1 MLKLYCSS
9 RECASTRC
17 CRLQPCRCAPA
28 ALQPCI
34 PAALQPR
41 SPTAAR
47 PQQLHR
53 SSPDCNRQVRLHH
66 RLRRAHSAA
75 HAVEVQRAALR
86 HVLAT
91 HEVLRLFS
99 FALPQLG
106 AASCTPSAP
115 AEDADAG
122 GATGGATGGG
132 GGGGEQGGGSTCAW
146 VAALWPLIEG
156 ELHAVLKELIRLHTA
171 AAQPEL
177 AARVKQLYRLSL
189 TQREILGTGMLPL
202 LAAESGSG

>member
-1 MLKLYCSS
+1 M
-9 RECASTRC
+9 
-17 CRLQPCRCAPA
+17 RLD
-28 ALQPCI
+28 L
-34 PAALQPR
+34 
-41 SPTAAR
+41 
-47 PQQLHR
+47 
-53 SSPDCNRQVRLHH
+53 VRLHR
-66 RLRRAHSAA
+66 RLRRAHSTA
-75 HAVEVQRAALR
+75 HAVVAQRAALH

-99 FALPQLG
+99 FSLPHLG
-106 AASCTPSAP
+106 AASGTPSAP
-115 AEDADAG
+115 PEDADATRG
-122 GATGGATGGG
+122 GGGGDGGGGGGG
-132 GGGGEQGGGSTCAW
+132 GGGGEQGTGGSTCAW

-189 TQREILGTGMLPL
+189 TQREVLGTGMLPL